1 VRGTNGEV
9 SGWVGHRKRAV
20 LAAECALTG
29 AQLDLGGIEAGL
41 KLDPQIPAMATSL
54 VFHTAFH

>member
-1 VRGTNGEV
+1 
-9 SGWVGHRKRAV
+9 V
-20 LAAECALTG
+20 LAAERALTG

-54 VFHTAFH
+54 VFHRPFH